1 MKGRKAEFRGNI
13 NHVYYFALFSGDY
26 PLLCKREGQK
36 EIDSRAAV
44 DISRVN
50 SLPRL
55 HTPPHIPEEIK
66 PETPFLIFTLLS
78 DSLKLLNN
86 SVNITLISILRS

>member
-1 MKGRKAEFRGNI
+1 MYALCLRLVKGRKAEFRGNI

-55 HTPPHIPEEIK
+55 HTPPI
-66 PETPFLIFTLLS
+66 
-78 DSLKLLNN
+78 SLKKSNQRLRFLYLLY
-86 SVNITLISILRS
+86 